1 MIRSHFSLIRVAI
14 LALFIITA
22 CESRTP
28 PENLKLV
35 ALYPK
40 KEDIY
45 LRSGQ
50 AFSLAEFYSL
60 QETYPTLAPAE
71 LLRLSVFSQ
80 LAAREL
86 SSSKHPPSLVELTQ
100 ILRVLLPPA
109 TPSGEDPSIDQRI
122 RTLFNVGSRKELRD
136 HLEKSLS
143 SEPTQWNE
151 PLLREIR
158 VEKKPWG

>member
-1 MIRSHFSLIRVAI
+1 MIRSRLSLTAAAI
-14 LALFIITA
+14 FALFTIAA

-28 PENLKLV
+28 SEDLKLV
-35 ALYPK
+35 PLYPK

-50 AFSLAEFYSL
+50 TFSLAEFYSL
-60 QETYPTLAPAE
+60 QETYPTLAPAD

-80 LAAREL
+80 LAAREFTNL
-86 SSSKHPPSLVELTQ
+86 KQPPTLPELTQ
-100 ILRVLLPPA
+100 IIRVLFPPS
-109 TPSGEDPSIDQRI
+109 TPSGADESIDQRI

-136 HLEKSLS
+136 RLEKSLS